1 MLRESGYQPEYGV
14 VGAGAVNRSIIGRLP
29 SKTRV
34 LGPVAAVSYRVASRI
49 ANLLKA
55 GEAVRSA
62 DDLDAVRV
70 ILFHAPPDQQAAL
83 LAILKA
89 SKIHWYGKSLILCDC
104 EPAPAFA
111 AFFRAGG
118 ASVAVARRCGLA
130 GRVLVEGSGPALLV
144 AHRMIREM
152 RLKSIEIAPGC
163 GDAFEA
169 AVTIGTAALTPLID
183 YAASLLRHSGLRDS
197 EAVQIAV
204 ALFEQT
210 AREYAHSGRQ
220 SWEWYVRAPASERL
234 DAIVTAAGEPLA
246 FLLRELMLFGLNRF
260 EKHPLAA
267 CALREKPVPELFSSP
282 E

>member
-1 MLRESGYQPEYGV
+1 M
-14 VGAGAVNRSIIGRLP
+14 
-29 SKTRV
+29 
-34 LGPVAAVSYRVASRI
+34 
-49 ANLLKA
+49 
-55 GEAVRSA
+55 RSA
-62 DDLDAVRV
+62 DHLDAVV
-70 ILFHAPPDQQAAL
+70 FFYAPPDQEAAL

-89 SKIHWYGKSLILCDC
+89 AKIHWYGKSLILCDC

-130 GRVLVEGSGPALLV
+130 GRVVVEGSGPALLI
-144 AHRMIREM
+144 AHRMVREM

-163 GDAFEA
+163 GDVFEA

-183 YAASLLRHSGLRDS
+183 YAASLLRHSGLRDP

-220 SWEWYVRAPASERL
+220 SWEWHVREPTSERL
-234 DAIVTAAGEPLA
+234 DAIVSSGWRASDLSPQRT
-246 FLLRELMLFGLNRF
+246 MLFGLNRF
-260 EKHPLAA
+260 EAPARSVRSQ
-267 CALREKPVPELFSSP
+267 RETCP
-282 E
+282 